1 MNIKKVSSSITFKV
15 NIKANLYH
23 KIMFISSVTETLS
36 NLMYLMAQ
44 WIKVLNLTHLQSSYR
59 TSYIRENKVL
69 QKFNFDIV
77 SSGNA
82 NMESTLLVAS

>member
-1 MNIKKVSSSITFKV
+1 
-15 NIKANLYH
+15 
-23 KIMFISSVTETLS
+23 MFISSVTETLS